1 MFHGNM
7 IESMVVGGPA
17 FNSQKLDRGDELT
30 RVDGERV
37 TEGNRHKLLVGND
50 VPGAVVTLTVKK
62 QSVI

>member
-1 MFHGNM
+1 
-7 IESMVVGGPA
+7 MVVGGPA